1 MRNFKNRTVSAVLG
15 GVMTGGLLLLGGSPA
30 AAASCP
36 SAAEPVVPGAK
47 AKWTVAC
54 SGGYL
59 KIYGWVEDTR
69 RDGKCAKVSV
79 KPSNSDNWFS
89 LASTVCGKGERTNFD
104 YEYEGIRSAK
114 VELSTF

>member
-1 MRNFKNRTVSAVLG
+1 MRNFKNRTLSAVLG
-15 GVMTGGLLLLGGSPA
+15 GVMAGGLLLLGGSPA

-69 RDGKCAKVSV
+69 RDGKC
-79 KPSNSDNWFS
+79 
-89 LASTVCGKGERTNFD
+89 
-104 YEYEGIRSAK
+104 EGVREA
-114 VELSTF
+114 VQQ